1 MKKISNKDKLNFYI
15 EKYNIGNM
23 FTMDMT
29 PYMDLYLFNKD
40 EHIYKAGNTMD
51 YFYFFVEGKS
61 KVYILLAN
69 GKSLLL
75 MFCNPL
81 RIVGD
86 VEFLYSD
93 IATCNLQA
101 LTECLC
107 IGISLEN
114 IRKYASNDPTFLRH
128 MCRSL
133 GEKLTNNS
141 ILSSINLLYPLENRL
156 ASYILAII
164 PQGGTSPAEQL
175 FTQKLTEV
183 AELLGTSYRHL
194 LRVVNLLCD
203 KGIIRKE
210 KNAIKVLNRSEL
222 KNLAGDLYN

>member
-1 MKKISNKDKLNFYI
+1 MKKINNKNKLNFYI
-15 EKYNIGNM
+15 EKYNINNM
-23 FTMDMT
+23 FSVDMT
-29 PYMDLYLFNKD
+29 SYMDLYLFNKD
-40 EHIYKAGNTMD
+40 EHIYKAGCKMD

-107 IGISLEN
+107 IGISLED
-114 IRKYASNDPTFLRH
+114 IRKYASNDSTFLRH
-128 MCRSL
+128 MCKSL

-156 ASYILAII
+156 ASYILAIV
-164 PQGGTSPAEQL
+164 PQGKVSPAEQL
-175 FTQKLTEV
+175 LTQKLTEI

-194 LRVVNLLCD
+194 IRVINKLCD
-203 KGIIRKE
+203 KEIIKKE
-210 KNAIKVLNRSEL
+210 KNALKIINRAALEE
-222 KNLAGDLYN
+222 LAGDLYN

>member
-1 MKKISNKDKLNFYI
+1 MKKITNKDKLNFYI
-15 EKYNIGNM
+15 KKYSIDNM

-40 EHIYKAGNTMD
+40 EHIYKAGSKMD
-51 YFYFFVEGKS
+51 FFYFFVEGKS

-93 IATCNLQA
+93 TATCNLQA

-114 IRKYASNDPTFLRH
+114 IRKYSSNDPIFLRY

-164 PQGGTSPAEQL
+164 PQGDTSPAEQL

-210 KNAIKVLNRSEL
+210 KNAIKVLNRDEL
-222 KNLAGDLYN
+222 KSLAGDLYN

>member
-1 MKKISNKDKLNFYI
+1 MKKINDRDKLRFYI
-15 EKYNIGNM
+15 EKYNINSM
-23 FTMDMT
+23 FTIDMSS
-29 PYMDLYLFNKD
+29 YMDLYLFNKD
-40 EHIYKAGNTMD
+40 EHIYKAGCKME

-107 IGISLEN
+107 IGISLKN
-114 IRKYASNDPTFLRH
+114 IRKYAANDPTFLRH

-164 PQGGTSPAEQL
+164 PQGKTSPAEQL

-194 LRVVNLLCD
+194 IRVINLLCD
-203 KGIIRKE
+203 KGIIKKE
-210 KNAIKVLNRSEL
+210 KGAIKVINRGEL
-222 KNLAGDLYN
+222 ENLAGDLYS